1 MNKLFFV
8 FVIAFSIFIGV
19 YREDE
24 HHGHF
29 TNEIDKEEPIKVSS
43 DFLRESV
50 YNYITS
56 LDAGLDMIDNSIPVM
71 GGLKNF
77 TYERTYNKVMKNR
90 KFISHT
96 VEDGENLDEIIKKYN
111 TDIDDI
117 DDFRRVAKEENKNKV
132 SETYDIQFGEELL
145 IPSEK

>member
-1 MNKLFFV
+1 MKKIFFG
-8 FVIAFSIFIGV
+8 FLIAFTIFVGI

-24 HHGHF
+24 HNSHF
-29 TNEIDKEEPIKVSS
+29 AYEVDKEEPIKMSS
-43 DFLRESV
+43 DFLRESI

-56 LDAGLDMIDNSIPVM
+56 LDAGLDIIDDSMPVI

-90 KFISHT
+90 EFINHI

-111 TDIDDI
+111 NNTGDI
-117 DDFRRVAKEENKNKV
+117 DDFRKVIKEKNKNKV
-132 SETYDIQFGEELL
+132 SDTYDIQSGEELL

>member
-1 MNKLFFV
+1 MSRLIFIFI
-8 FVIAFSIFIGV
+8 IAFSIFIGV
-19 YREDE
+19 FREDE

-29 TNEIDKEEPIKVSS
+29 TNEIDKSENIKISG
-43 DFLRESV
+43 DILRESIF
-50 YNYITS
+50 NYIS
-56 LDAGLDMIDNSIPVM
+56 CLDAGLDIIDNSMPVM

-90 KFISHT
+90 EFISHI
-96 VEDGENLDEIIKKYN
+96 VEDGENLDDIIKKYN

-117 DDFRRVAKEENKNKV
+117 DDFRKVTKEKNKTKV
-132 SETYDIQFGEELL
+132 SDTYDIQSGEELL